1 MKAESLPIATRAQWR
16 AWLTENHARAAG
28 AWVVY
33 YKQSSGKAQVTYDD
47 LVEESLCFGWID
59 SKPAKVDEERTS
71 LYFCPRK
78 RGSGW
83 AATNKV
89 RIARLEEQGLMAP
102 AGRAVIDQAKA
113 DGSWTLLDASE
124 AALVPDDLL
133 TAFDRYPGSR
143 EQFDAFPRGV
153 RKNIIG
159 WIDLGKT
166 AATRERRVDETARLA
181 QQGVRANQY
190 VPKQPPPA

>member
-1 MKAESLPIATRAQWR
+1 MEA
-16 AWLTENHARAAG
+16 
-28 AWVVY
+28 
-33 YKQSSGKAQVTYDD
+33 
-47 LVEESLCFGWID
+47 
-59 SKPAKVDEERTS
+59 
-71 LYFCPRK
+71 
-78 RGSGW
+78 
-83 AATNKV
+83 
-89 RIARLEEQGLMAP
+89 QGLIAP
-102 AGRAVIDQAKA
+102 AGRAAIDQAKA
-113 DGSWTLLDASE
+113 DGSWTLLDNSE

-159 WIDLGKT
+159 WIDLAKT

>member
-1 MKAESLPIATRAQWR
+1 MTPTVEILTRAQWR
-16 AWLTENHARAAG
+16 TWLADNHDRSTG
-28 AWVVY
+28 VWVVY
-33 YKQSSGKAQVTYDD
+33 YKQSSGKAEVSYDD

-59 SKPAKVDEERTS
+59 SRPAKVDDERTS

-83 AATNKV
+83 AATNKA
-89 RIARLEEQGLMAP
+89 RIERLEAQGLIAP
-102 AGRAVIDQAKA
+102 AGRAAIDQAKA

-133 TAFDRYPGSR
+133 AAFDRHPGSR
-143 EQFDAFPRGV
+143 EQFESFPRGV

-159 WIDLGKT
+159 WIDLART
-166 AATRERRVDETARLA
+166 PETRARRIDEAARLA
-181 QQGVRANQY
+181 QQGIRANQGK
-190 VPKQPPPA
+190 PKEPPAP

>member
-1 MKAESLPIATRAQWR
+1 MADRVEMLTRAQWR
-16 AWLTENHARAAG
+16 AWLADNHASSPG

-33 YKQSSGKAQVTYDD
+33 YKQSSGKAQVTYEE
-47 LVEESLCFGWID
+47 LVEEGLCFGWID
-59 SKPAKVDEERTS
+59 SRPAKVDDERTS

-89 RIARLEEQGLMAP
+89 RIERLEAQGLIAP
-102 AGRAVIDQAKA
+102 AGRTVIDQAKA

-124 AALVPDDLL
+124 AAIVPEDL
-133 TAFDRYPGSR
+133 TAAFERYPRSR
-143 EQFDAFPRGV
+143 EQFEAFPRGV

-159 WIDLGKT
+159 WIDLAKT
-166 AATRERRVDETARLA
+166 AQTRARRVDEAARLA
-181 QQGVRANQY
+181 QQGIRANQGR
-190 VPKQPPPA
+190 PKEKPSP